1 MKPKPASASTSSNDL
16 KAGGRPATHDL
27 FTPTNYGEFVQML
40 FLHAC
45 RKVVFIE
52 THVKIGLYV
61 ALVIFCSI
69 CKDLLPPIK
78 TYMSNKHNVFNVY
91 FVKWGWLWTLLLVVP
106 FVVLTSYTY
115 TCGTMELVRKHV
127 IRVAV
132 VATAIWFFCVR
143 TFNYIEHITG
153 SCYEGELFK
162 DKLSCRNSGFVWL
175 GFDISGH
182 CFLLVFSNLVISE
195 EVKAFKN
202 WERIG
207 EMLTKHDSKDESD
220 SFVSPLRKL
229 NRTQIDTLRSSY
241 HVQTPRIKYLLVG
254 LTFLSCMWEVMLLCT
269 CLFFHSMPQKITG
282 TIIAIL
288 FWFLTYQM
296 WYKSSL
302 SPGLPGDGLVLYWL
316 FKQAKTSQPAAR
328 QTPLFKSSAFDKSA
342 TTSSSSSSAS
352 KADLNAGCSPGRYDK
367 CEPRKKT
374 FN

>member
-1 MKPKPASASTSSNDL
+1 
-16 KAGGRPATHDL
+16 
-27 FTPTNYGEFVQML
+27 ML
-40 FLHAC
+40 FLHVC

-78 TYMSNKHNVFNVY
+78 TYMANKHNVFNVY
-91 FVKWGWLWTLLLVVP
+91 FVKWGWLWTLVFVVP
-106 FVVLTSYTY
+106 FVFLTSYTY
-115 TCGTMELVRKHV
+115 TCGTLELVRKHV
-127 IRVAV
+127 IRVLV
-132 VATAIWFFCVR
+132 VATAFWFLCVR
-143 TFNYIEHITG
+143 AFSYIEQVTG
-153 SCYEGELFK
+153 SCYEGEFIK

-207 EMLTKHDSKDESD
+207 EMLTKHDSSTKED
-220 SFVSPLRKL
+220 SELVVSPLRKL
-229 NRTQIDTLRSSY
+229 TKTQVDSLRASY

-282 TIIAIL
+282 TVVAIL
-288 FWFLTYQM
+288 SWFLTYQM
-296 WYKSSL
+296 WYKSNL
-302 SPGLPGDGLVLYWL
+302 SPGLPGDGLVQYWTW
-316 FKQAKTSQPAAR
+316 KQAKPAQPAAR
-328 QTPLFKSSAFDKSA
+328 QTPLYKAASSDKVSA
-342 TTSSSSSSAS
+342 AASS
-352 KADLNAGCSPGRYDK
+352 KTDLNAGCAVPGRYDK

-374 FN
+374 FS

>member
-1 MKPKPASASTSSNDL
+1 MKTTKSPSSPEQKNG
-16 KAGGRPATHDL
+16 ARPTHDL
-27 FTPTNYGEFVQML
+27 FTPTNYAEFVQML
-40 FLHAC
+40 FLHVC

-61 ALVIFCSI
+61 ALVIFCSV

-78 TYMSNKHNVFNVY
+78 TYMASKHNVFNVF
-91 FVKWGWLWTLLLVVP
+91 FVKWGWLWTLVLVVP

-115 TCGTMELVRKHV
+115 TCGTMEIVRKHV
-127 IRVAV
+127 MRVAV
-132 VATAIWFFCVR
+132 VATAIWFVCVR
-143 TFNYIEHITG
+143 AFNYIEHVTG
-153 SCYEGELFK
+153 YCYEGPLFK

-229 NRTQIDTLRSSY
+229 TKAQVDVLRASY
-241 HVQTPRIKYLLVG
+241 HIQTPRIKYLLVG
-254 LTFLSCMWEVMLLCT
+254 LTILSCLWEVMLLCT

-282 TIIAIL
+282 TVVAIL

-302 SPGLPGDGLVLYWL
+302 SPGLPGDGLVQYWTY
-316 FKQAKTSQPAAR
+316 KQAKTGQPGAR
-328 QTPLFKSSAFDKSA
+328 PTPLFKTGSFEKSSPATASSKS
-342 TTSSSSSSAS
+342 
-352 KADLNAGCSPGRYDK
+352 DLNAGCTAGKYDR
-367 CEPRKKT
+367 CEPRKKNFT
-374 FN
+374 